1 MQISFR
7 CALVCGILF
16 VVCNNTY
23 SQERKT
29 RKDAV
34 SDSVKV
40 LKAVAVTA
48 QKSNYLEYHLDK
60 VVMNVSGLIGM
71 AGGNAVDLLNSAPGV
86 FVDESGSI
94 NLKGRGGVLVYIDD
108 KPTQLSGTDLVNYLK
123 SLPVAMID
131 KIELMSN
138 PSAKY
143 NADGTAIINIRTK
156 KNKTAGF
163 NGSVSLS
170 AGYGR
175 YFKSANSL
183 LLDYKANRLNLF
195 LNAGFTASDL
205 YFDSY
210 RQRQY
215 KYPNASQSYT
225 LWQQVN
231 ETNHERSV
239 NYKIGMDY
247 ELTKHTTLSVMY
259 DGNVSPYK
267 EMGRYNNHFFN
278 TSGRLDSFTLS
289 NSRYTINPVRN
300 AMNVNVRH
308 LFFGK
313 EINVNFDYLKYSSEP
328 KQILESNFFLPADSL
343 VKQNTFVTRL
353 PFTALIYSA
362 RADYSDTILSQIKVE
377 SGVQT
382 IYSERSNSGNYFTA
396 SANGLLPDAKLT
408 NKFRYR
414 EQIQS
419 AYLNLQGNY
428 KRLSAQAGLRLEH
441 TEGNALQYAMQA
453 KPDTAFSVGYTNL
466 FPTVY
471 FMYKADSSGNNLIS
485 FSAGKRIGRP
495 GYYELNPSSFY
506 FDRNTSNT
514 GNSLLQPAFTN
525 NFELQYIYKGKFI
538 TELNYSNT
546 KGYIAHAY
554 KQLSDAFISIP
565 VNIQRYTSIGLNIT
579 WQPNITR
586 WWNLNLYQEFTGN
599 GFKGAIDGNEYEA
612 NIEKRITYNVR
623 AYNRF
628 KFNKGWVADVTN
640 IYRTKVYL
648 WQASLRRIWQM
659 HAGVLKKIDDKASV
673 SLAVKDIFHS
683 WKIQRDIAI
692 PYGQVYYHM
701 EFDTQRFNFTFTYR
715 FGKSTNSK
723 ERKTGIEAEAGRVN

>member
-1 MQISFR
+1 M
-7 CALVCGILF
+7 VCGILF
-16 VVCNNTY
+16 VVCSNAY

-48 QKSNYLEYHLDK
+48 QKSNYIEYHLDK
-60 VVMNVSGLIGM
+60 VVVNVSGLIGM
-71 AGGNAVDLLNSAPGV
+71 AGSNAVDILNSAPGV

-94 NLKGRGGVLVYIDD
+94 NLKGRGGVVVYIDD

-123 SLPVAMID
+123 SLPTAMID

-156 KNKTAGF
+156 KNKAAGF

-170 AGYGR
+170 AGHGR
-175 YFKSANSL
+175 YFNSTNSL
-183 LLDYKANRLNLF
+183 LLNYKINRLNF
-195 LNAGFTASDL
+195 FFNAGFTASNV

-215 KYPNASQSYT
+215 NYPNALQSYT

-239 NYKIGMDY
+239 NYKIGVDY
-247 ELTKHTTLSVMY
+247 DLAKHTTIGVMY
-259 DGNVSPYK
+259 NGNVSPYK
-267 EMGRYNNHFFN
+267 EMGRYDNHFFN

-313 EINVNFDYLKYSSEP
+313 EITVNVDYLKSFTQP
-328 KQILESNFFLPADSL
+328 RQTLESNFFLPADSL
-343 VKQNTFVTRL
+343 VKQSTFVTRL

-362 RADYSDTILSQIKVE
+362 RADYSDTIFSGIKVE
-377 SGVQT
+377 TGLQT
-382 IYSERSNSGNYFTA
+382 IYSERSNSGDYFTA
-396 SANGLLPDAKLT
+396 SAGGLLPDAVLT

-414 EQIQS
+414 ENIQS
-419 AYLNLQGNY
+419 AYINLQGSY
-428 KRLSAQAGLRLEH
+428 KRLSAQAGLRVER
-441 TEGNALQYAMQA
+441 TEGNALTYAMPGKA
-453 KPDTAFSVGYTNL
+453 DTAFHVEYTNL

-471 FMYKADSSGNNLIS
+471 LMYKADSTGNNLIS
-485 FSAGKRIGRP
+485 FSAGKRIERP

-538 TELNYSNT
+538 TGVNYSNT
-546 KGYIAHAY
+546 KGYIARGY
-554 KQLSDAFISIP
+554 KQVGDAFISTM
-565 VNIQRYTSIGLNIT
+565 VNIERYTNIGLNIT

-586 WWNLNLYQEFTGN
+586 WWNLNLYQELTSN
-599 GFKGAIDGNEYEA
+599 GFKGSIDGNEYEA
-612 NIEKRITYNVR
+612 AIEKRITFNVR

-628 KFNKGWVADVTN
+628 NFNKGWAADVTN
-640 IYRTKVYL
+640 TYRTKLYF

-659 HAGVLKKIDDKASV
+659 HAGILKKLNEKAT
-673 SLAVKDIFHS
+673 LTFAAKDIFHS
-683 WKIQRDIAI
+683 WKLQRDIVI
-692 PYGQVYYHM
+692 PYGQVYYHL
-701 EFDTQRFNFTFTYR
+701 EFDTQRINFTFTYR
-715 FGKSTNSK
+715 FGKYTNNK
-723 ERKTGIEAEAGRVN
+723 ERKTGIDGEAERL

>member
-1 MQISFR
+1 MQLFFR

-40 LKAVAVTA
+40 LKEVAVTA

-71 AGGNAVDLLNSAPGV
+71 AGGNAVDILNSAPGV

-94 NLKGRGGVLVYIDD
+94 NLKGRGGVVVYIDD
-108 KPTQLSGTDLVNYLK
+108 KPTQLSGTDLLNYLK

-156 KNKTAGF
+156 KNKAAGL
-163 NGSVSLS
+163 NGSVALS

-175 YFKSANSL
+175 YFRSTNSL
-183 LLDYKANRLNLF
+183 LLNYKTNRLNFF
-195 LNAGFTASDL
+195 LNAGFTASNV

-215 KYPNASQSYT
+215 NYPNALQSYT

-239 NYKIGMDY
+239 NYKAGMDY
-247 ELTKHTTLSVMY
+247 ELGKHTTLSVMY
-259 DGNVSPYK
+259 NGNVSPYK

-289 NSRYTINPVRN
+289 NSRYTVNPVRN
-300 AMNVNVRH
+300 AMNINVRH

-313 EINVNFDYLKYSSEP
+313 EITVNFDYLKYGSEP
-328 KQILESNFFLPADSL
+328 KQRLESNYFLPADSL

-362 RADYSDTILSQIKVE
+362 KADYSDTILSLMKIE
-377 SGVQT
+377 AGIQT
-382 IYSERSNSGNYFTA
+382 ISSERSNSGNYFTA
-396 SANGLLPDAKLT
+396 TASGLLADAVLT
-408 NKFRYR
+408 NRFRYR

-428 KRLSAQAGLRLEH
+428 KRLSMQAGFRVER
-441 TEGNALQYAMQA
+441 TEGNALQYAMHT

-471 FMYKADSSGNNLIS
+471 LMYKADSSGNNLIS

-495 GYYELNPSSFY
+495 GYYELNPSAYF

-525 NFELQYIYKGKFI
+525 NFALQYIYKGKFI

-546 KGYIAHAY
+546 KGYIAHGY
-554 KQLSDAFISIP
+554 KQVGDAFISIP
-565 VNIQRYTSIGLNIT
+565 VNIQRYTGIGFNVT

-586 WWNLNLYQEFTGN
+586 WWNLNLYQELTGN
-599 GFKGAIDGNEYEA
+599 GFKGSIDGNEYEA
-612 NIEKRITYNVR
+612 AIEKRITFNVR

-628 KFNKGWVADVTN
+628 KFNKGWSADVTN
-640 IYRTKVYL
+640 TYRTKVFL

-659 HAGVLKKIDDKASV
+659 HAGIQKKLNEKATL
-673 SLAVKDIFHS
+673 SLAARDIFHS
-683 WKIQRDIAI
+683 WKLQRDIVI
-692 PYGQVYYHM
+692 PYGQVYYHL
-701 EFDTQRFNFTFTYR
+701 EFDTQRIDVTFTYR
-715 FGKSTNSK
+715 FGRFTSNK
-723 ERKTGIEAEAGRVN
+723 ERNTGIEAEAGRVN